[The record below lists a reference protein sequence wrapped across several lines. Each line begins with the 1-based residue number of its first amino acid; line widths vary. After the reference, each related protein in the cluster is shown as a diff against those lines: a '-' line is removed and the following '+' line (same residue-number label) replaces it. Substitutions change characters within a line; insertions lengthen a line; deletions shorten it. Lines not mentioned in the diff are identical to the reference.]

1 MRVTTCFTGRS
12 KEKDWEGAFREPIDR
27 AIVAGGDGTVS
38 RLAPWLAG
46 RNTAFCILPLGTA
59 NNCARGLGQMHSIE
73 TIITQLNSAP
83 IRKIDLGAITSSAG
97 HRFFIERP
105 VLAFCLWITLSWFE
119 SMQGSLLILND
130 LRVKILRIK
139 IGVAHL

>member
-97 HRFFIERP
+97 HRFFIES
-105 VLAFCLWITLSWFE
+105 AGI
-119 SMQGSLLILND
+119 GLLPLD
-130 LRVKILRIK
+130 HFVMVRIHARQLVDTERLTCK
-139 IGVAHL
+139 DPPD